1 MHVICKY
8 VKNSARGSQRKRKC
22 LFDGQKLAS
31 LVSALTKPKT
41 IQHIAKQGPALGMEN
56 LEGA

>member
-1 MHVICKY
+1 MHVICEY

-31 LVSALTKPKT
+31 LVSALTKPKA
-41 IQHIAKQGPALGMEN
+41 IQHIAKQGLP
-56 LEGA
+56 

>member
-41 IQHIAKQGPALGMEN
+41 IQQGLP
-56 LEGA
+56 